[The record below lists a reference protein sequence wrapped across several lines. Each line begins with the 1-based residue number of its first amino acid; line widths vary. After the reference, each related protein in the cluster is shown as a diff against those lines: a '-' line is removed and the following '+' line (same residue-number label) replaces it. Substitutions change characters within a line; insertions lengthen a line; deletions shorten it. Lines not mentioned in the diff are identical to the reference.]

1 MTVPTQHASRAGN
14 GGDSDCEITGSGP
27 AATLATLF
35 SPRSPSYSPVGWSAE
50 AGAGVTGTRA
60 DPVGQEGWQ
69 ATMNTAQQQAL
80 QNAFNMQCNA
90 LENGF
95 GDYVDPTTV
104 LPSSLQKCICPILGE
119 VMKHPVRN
127 KTRDN
132 MIAEVYYEK
141 DAYTSWTRSLTQS
154 RIWQCQMT
162 HRSYNTLECEDAPAE
177 FVSLCKEAQAKMDA
191 HTEAAGAQDA
201 GDGVVGAQDADD
213 GVVGAQDADDGVVGA
228 QDADDGAVGALI
240 AHVRSVTALY
250 SSNGAPGAQ
259 DPQGARDANTSGIY
273 SSDDE
278 AAGSRRI
285 PRSPDRAPT
294 SIFLPPILTRSP
306 ASTTGSSNGPFRT
319 TPARGSS
326 SRKKRKPGS
335 TNRVK
340 CRKCNAPKQ
349 FPNEKCLSC
358 RDSAR
363 AAHINGSGPVGAAGG
378 RMESEAAAGDGSPAA
393 SSVSA
398 ASTPSAAAGIGFA
411 TPPSADLD
419 EEAGARTPPASIAIG
434 ALTEDTG
441 AGSAFSAAAG
451 ARAGSVAASIAIG
464 PLSATTGAG
473 SAFSATA
480 GAGAGSVTASTAT
493 ATLTATSGAG
503 SAFSATAGAGA
514 GSVTAFTATA
524 ALTATSGA
532 GYDGLWIHVD
542 AGDKAMHRRDMQYG
556 SDDMQQLLSTV
567 EEQRRNASEKLS
579 DTEGRLQQIQQ
590 YIQDLDRQDREQN
603 QASVRVQ
610 REMQYLADEIETK
623 ERELTMLRQELAGKR
638 TRFEESRREREQDA
652 DRRKRRLLELNYI
665 ERVQE
670 LTVTHIRS
678 HVTSF
683 DYQIA
688 GLRFAAEHVETTLG
702 GRA

>member
-201 GDGVVGAQDADD
+201 G
-213 GVVGAQDADDGVVGA
+213 DGVVGA

-480 GAGAGSVTASTAT
+480 GAGAGSVTA
-493 ATLTATSGAG
+493 
-503 SAFSATAGAGA
+503 
-514 GSVTAFTATA
+514 FTATA